1 MAKVGLNFGEKL
13 QIVDKNY
20 RVITDALNLPQ
31 VFGKLTFRSIEG
43 PEMITEDDTTQPR
56 NRDGSYPQIPTG
68 EIRGITIGAHS
79 ATQHETL
86 FFTIIDMSQQEIEE
100 LGLKYREEI
109 EISDIV
115 VTYSAIGMNDQY
127 KLYASA
133 VHKKGSQASPKE
145 EPKGDAKK

>member
-1 MAKVGLNFGEKL
+1 MAKIGLNFGEKL

-20 RVITDALNLPQ
+20 RVITEALDLSQ

-43 PEMITEDDTTQPR
+43 AEMITEDDTSQPR

-68 EIRGITIGAHS
+68 EIRGITVGVHS
-79 ATQHETL
+79 STQHETL
-86 FFTIIDMSQQEIEE
+86 FFTIVDMTQQEIEN
-100 LGLKYREEI
+100 LGLKYREEV

-127 KLYASA
+127 KLYASGI
-133 VHKKGSQASPKE
+133 KKKAGQATPKAE
-145 EPKGDAKK
+145 AKQEDKK